1 LDTKWKNRSVM
12 LLWLVLFTYGL
23 SGVLSVLINDNDYL
37 KTNYFKTSQY
47 ESTVGTF
54 VSYLQAFEFS
64 YQEKEEVK
72 KKLTVSKEEI
82 EEYRYRYGELTEQI
96 QSIQEQYQH
105 RIEDARA
112 SGNEDVANRY
122 IKERDTKIED
132 ISKNFESD
140 EYVEEKKIKEK
151 EQKVD
156 QYFIELEGFR
166 QDYNEYNEAFAY
178 YLKNTTT
185 GEIYTNLPS
194 KNENEVESVF
204 TSKNM
209 LHVYTYPTNNYN
221 YLGVREQSI
230 IYGYEDVL
238 TNVDTNAL
246 YEGKIGLR
254 KGVSNANPIMSAYHD
269 FNDHRIV
276 FWIYSIGAVVS
287 LIISVIMSKK
297 IAIFQ
302 TIKSHSVK
310 DFYNRLPI
318 DVAFGLFGITALISL
333 ILIDEFPHYYDY
345 FSFRDLLY
353 RFCIMVI
360 FLGGTIVQGI
370 YLFPILK
377 LLPTNKGL
385 LKKTITFQLLKLIRD
400 AFANRRVGTQVF
412 LILALVFMFGLGAAV
427 VVVEPGFLLVYF
439 PAFVVIALPILIFL
453 IRRIGYYNEIT
464 RHATTLTKGQFE
476 ADLKVV
482 GKSSLATLANNINQ
496 LKHGVKTSQKAQ
508 VKSERLKTELI
519 TNVSHDL
526 RTPLT
531 SIITYSELLKNAE
544 LSEDERST
552 YIEIIDRKS
561 KRLKILIDDLFEAS
575 KMASGN
581 IELSKARVDVVQ
593 LLQQALAEYNEIM
606 QSSTVQFRV
615 SKPDTPV
622 FAFIDG
628 QKLWRVF
635 ENLIGNILKYSLEN
649 TRAYIAVKEENNQI
663 IITFK
668 NISKYEL
675 SDDVNELFERFKRG
689 DKSRHTE
696 GSGLG
701 LAIAKSIIDLH
712 DGELN
717 IDVDGDLFKV
727 TIVLDTMDSK

>member
-1 LDTKWKNRSVM
+1 MDTKWKNRAGM

-23 SGVLSVLINDNDYL
+23 SGVLTAIINDNDYL

-64 YQEKEEVK
+64 YQEKEEIK
-72 KKLTVSKEEI
+72 KKLSVSEEEI
-82 EEYRYRYGELTEQI
+82 EEYRYRYGDLTGQI
-96 QSIQEQYQH
+96 QNIEEQYQQ

-112 SGNEDVANRY
+112 IGNEDVANRY
-122 IKERDTKIED
+122 IKERDSKIED

-140 EYVEEKKIKEK
+140 EYVKEKIIKEK

-156 QYFIELEGFR
+156 QYVKELEGYR
-166 QDYNEYNEAFAY
+166 QDYNDYNEAFAY

-194 KNENEVESVF
+194 KNEKEIESIF

-209 LHVYTYPTNNYN
+209 LHVNTYPTDNYN

-238 TNVDTNAL
+238 TDVDTNAL

-254 KGVSNANPIMSAYHD
+254 KGVSNANPIMSAFHD

-287 LIISVIMSKK
+287 LIISLIMAKK
-297 IAIFQ
+297 MAIFQ
-302 TIKSHSVK
+302 KIKSHSIK
-310 DFYNRLPI
+310 NYYHRLPI

-345 FSFRDLLY
+345 FSLRDLLY
-353 RFCIMVI
+353 RFGIMVI
-360 FLGGTIVQGI
+360 FLGGSIVQGI

-377 LLPTNKGL
+377 LLPSNKGL
-385 LKKTITFQLLKLIRD
+385 LKKTITFQMLKMIRD
-400 AFANRRVGTQVF
+400 AFANRRVGTQAI
-412 LILALVFMFGLGAAV
+412 LILGLVFMFGLGAAV

-439 PAFVVIALPILIFL
+439 PAFVFIALPILIFL
-453 IRRIGYYNEIT
+453 IKRIGYFNEIT
-464 RHATTLTKGQFE
+464 RHATALTNGQFE
-476 ADLKVV
+476 ADLKVA

-496 LKHGVKTSQKAQ
+496 LKHGVKTSKKAQ

-561 KRLKILIDDLFEAS
+561 KRLKVLIDDLFEAS

-593 LLQQALAEYNEIM
+593 LLQQALAEYNETI

-615 SKPDTPV
+615 TNPDTPV
-622 FAFIDG
+622 LAFIDG

-668 NISKYEL
+668 NISRYEL

-727 TIVLDTMDSK
+727 TIVLYAIDSK